1 MLEIKLEKRINL
13 KSLLN
18 FLNIYLNL
26 LLIKYI
32 KEIINL

>member
-18 FLNIYLNL
+18 FLNIDLNL

>member
-1 MLEIKLEKRINL
+1 MLEIKIEKRINL
-13 KSLLN
+13 KSLLI